1 MPINAVPLNTH
12 KRLKQVVKDRKTGGR
27 KGKIQTGIMEKE
39 SGKGAKSNGVKQI
52 LFRYKG

>member
-1 MPINAVPLNTH
+1 MPLNTH
-12 KRLKQVVKDRKTGGR
+12 KRLKQVVKDRRTGGR
-27 KGKIQTGIMEKE
+27 KGKIQTGVMEKE